1 MKTTLML
8 ALASGLLAALPAAA
22 QEAPPAGFDSRWH
35 PYVGCWKIVQ
45 ENLGAHPVPLAPGTE
60 VCVKPSGRTGVSVTT
75 TVNGK
80 AALEQ
85 TIVADGTAQ
94 KISQADCT
102 GTQTSE
108 WSRDGDRLFT
118 RAEITCT
125 GRPTRN
131 VSGIT
136 LLARGYWIDAQATLI
151 DGNQDVRVRR
161 YERTSGGYA
170 PAMGTPFTVEDVIE
184 ASAKVQSEALEAA
197 LDEAG
202 GTFTLDSR
210 RLKQLAESGVAPNVI
225 DLMVAQAFPSKFQ
238 VERRGYA
245 SAPSAGLS
253 SGMTTSIYGGTSV
266 YGGTA
271 AYPYPFADA
280 YYDPFF
286 YPSYYY
292 SPFAYS
298 YYWGPSYSYRYGY
311 PYRNY
316 YYNNY
321 YSGVPGGIWSSGG
334 SSSGGSSAQPGSGAT
349 GGGEGVVVP
358 GRGYTRVRPNSPSNT
373 DSSSG
378 GSATRTR
385 SGGGAVRG
393 VDSGSSSSSSSS
405 SSGSSSSSSSSS
417 SPSSSSSSS
426 GSSGGGRTAQP
437 R

>member
-1 MKTTLML
+1 ML
-8 ALASGLLAALPAAA
+8 ALASGLLAAAPAAA
-22 QEAPPAGFDSRWH
+22 QEAPPSGFDSRWQ
-35 PYVGCWKIVQ
+35 PYLGCWKIAQ

-60 VCVKPSGRTGVSVTT
+60 VCVKPSGRTGVAVTT
-75 TVNGK
+75 TVDGK
-80 AALEQ
+80 AVLEQ
-85 TIVADGTAQ
+85 TIVADGTSQ
-94 KISQADCT
+94 KISQGDCT
-102 GTQTSE
+102 GTQASE

-125 GRPTRN
+125 GRPPRS

-136 LLARGYWIDAQATLI
+136 LLARGYWIDAQATLV

-161 YERTSGGYA
+161 YERTSGGVA
-170 PAMGTPFTVEDVIE
+170 PAMGTPLTIEDVIE

-210 RLKQLAESGVAPNVI
+210 RLKQLADSGVAPNVI

-245 SAPSAGLS
+245 SAPSVS
-253 SGMTTSIYGGTSV
+253 SYGGVTTSIYGGS
-266 YGGTA
+266 A

-280 YYDPFF
+280 YDPFF

-298 YYWGPSYSYRYGY
+298 YYWGPGYSFRYGY

-316 YYNNY
+316 YNNYY

-334 SSSGGSSAQPGSGAT
+334 GSGGGGGNAQPGAP

-373 DSSSG
+373 DSSGASG
-378 GSATRTR
+378 GAATRTR
-385 SGGGAVRG
+385 SGSGGVRG
-393 VDSGSSSSSSSS
+393 VDAGSSGSSSSSGSSGSSSSSGSPSSSS
-405 SSGSSSSSSSSS
+405 SSGSSSG
-417 SPSSSSSSS
+417 